1 MTRRS
6 FLVHFK
12 SKEANMK
19 LLKIAVASLA
29 LGPSGFMA
37 VPALAAEYTAVTLSD
52 IKWQDAPSIGP
63 GAKTAIID
71 GDPKSTGPFVM
82 RLKVPPKTT
91 IRTHTH
97 PADENVTVLSGTLY
111 FAAGDKFDAKSAKS
125 FGPGSYFSIG
135 KGKPMFAYTKDR
147 EAILQLH
154 GNGPWGITYL
164 DQKDGPA
171 KMK

>member
-1 MTRRS
+1 M
-6 FLVHFK
+6 K
-12 SKEANMK
+12 SV
-19 LLKIAVASLA
+19 KIAAAGLA
-29 LGPSGFMA
+29 LGLGGFMA
-37 VPALAAEYTAVTLSD
+37 VPVGAAEYTAVMSPD

-82 RLKVPPKTT
+82 RLKVPPKTQ

-97 PADENVTVLSGTLY
+97 PADENVTILSGTLY
-111 FAAGDKFDAKSAKS
+111 FAAGDKFDTKMAKP
-125 FGPGSYFSIG
+125 FGPGSYFSIA

-154 GNGPWGITYL
+154 GNGPWGISYL
-164 DQKDGPA
+164 DQKNASA